1 MSQENWAFEPDV
13 PQENHG
19 GNELESEENAGGI
32 VADAENPDLKQRRAK
47 RELKYLVLSKGMSVC
62 YAASIGG
69 MATLTGTTPN
79 VILKGQLDTLFPG
92 NGDIINFASW
102 FCFSF
107 PTMLLM
113 LIFSWLLLQF
123 MYLGFNMKQSFGCGK
138 RSANEREAHQVMKEE
153 YKKLGS
159 MGFAEGS
166 VHIRAPGLP
175 LVNPYVTD
183 GSVAN
188 FMSSLFFCIP
198 SELPRFLVK
207 HTYGRGSLVRIDTA
221 TAIKLAPLYVV
232 PPCTLCASMAFMLP
246 VSIPPNAIAFS
257 SGNLKGDILYHQ
269 VGTAIF
275 NLNNFTEWAHVTIQI
290 P

>member
-1 MSQENWAFEPDV
+1 MMGIMKSREADQRDRSKVSQENWAFEPDV

-47 RELKYLVLSKGMSVC
+47 RELK
-62 YAASIGG
+62 
-69 MATLTGTTPN
+69 
-79 VILKGQLDTLFPG
+79 LFPG

-113 LIFSWLLLQF
+113 LIFSWLWLQF

-175 LVNPYVTD
+175 LTSALSVLLGESLTPLRSIPPYTV
-183 GSVAN
+183 
-188 FMSSLFFCIP
+188 SL
-198 SELPRFLVK
+198 
-207 HTYGRGSLVRIDTA
+207 A
-221 TAIKLAPLYVV
+221 TAIKLPPLYVV
-232 PPCTLCASMAFMLP
+232 LPCTLCASMAFMLP
-246 VSIPPNAIAFS
+246 VSTPPNAIAFS

-269 VGTAIF
+269 VGTGIF
-275 NLNNFTEWAHVTIQI
+275 NLFNFTEWAHRTSQ
-290 P
+290 